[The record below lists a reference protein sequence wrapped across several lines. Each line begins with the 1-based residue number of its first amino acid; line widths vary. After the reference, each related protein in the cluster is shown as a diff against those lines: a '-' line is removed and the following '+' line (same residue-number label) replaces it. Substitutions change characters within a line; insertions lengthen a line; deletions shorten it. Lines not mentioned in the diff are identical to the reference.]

1 MKKCLL
7 LFVMT
12 AFLVMPSFGQKRKT
26 YKKSNRTTQL
36 RNAASYAK
44 NAVMGIGLGLET
56 YRASFGTYGGWITFI
71 SRYAPKAG
79 SSTSLGGE
87 LLETKKEIRRLDEGN
102 VEAGKRFITNLV
114 KYCGI
119 KSALNQIYTLW
130 EFTTPEWNWIEKVA
144 YNYQRQLDK
153 ENNDE
158 D

>member
-7 LFVMT
+7 LLIMTTYFV
-12 AFLVMPSFGQKRKT
+12 VPSFGQKRKT
-26 YKKSNRTTQL
+26 YKKSNRTTQV
-36 RNAASYAK
+36 RNTASHAK

-56 YRASFGTYGGWITFI
+56 YRASFGSYGGWITFI

-79 SSTSLGGE
+79 DSMSLGGE
-87 LLETKKEIRRLDEGN
+87 LLEIKKEIRRLDEGN
-102 VEAGKRFITNLV
+102 IEAGKRFITNLV

-119 KSALNQIYTLW
+119 RSALNQIYRLW

-144 YNYQRQLDK
+144 YDYQKQLDEK
-153 ENNDE
+153 DNNE